1 MSIDLLKKLLNRLDK
16 TLNYFMGL
24 LLPMKSKM
32 VKKSLSTFLNGRIF
46 SPDRPG
52 NNHNLTI
59 ITINNGYLITIM
71 VGYGYGYITI
81 ITKITILTI
90 TIITITIITIL

>member
-81 ITKITILTI
+81 ITITVLTI
-90 TIITITIITIL
+90 TIIIIL